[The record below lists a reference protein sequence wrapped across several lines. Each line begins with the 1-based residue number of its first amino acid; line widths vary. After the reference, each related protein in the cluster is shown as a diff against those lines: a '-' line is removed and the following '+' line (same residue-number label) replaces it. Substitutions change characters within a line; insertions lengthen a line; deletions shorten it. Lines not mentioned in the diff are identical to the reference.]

1 MVMWFRWLLGLRPL
15 TFTRVSSP
23 SAASLSVYHTVFRL
37 PGLSGCRAWVSV
49 YHVQSTTAVNICEVA
64 VGLVFNK
71 AENSPTPPFPLEI

>member
-1 MVMWFRWLLGLRPL
+1 M
-15 TFTRVSSP
+15 
-23 SAASLSVYHTVFRL
+23 VFRL